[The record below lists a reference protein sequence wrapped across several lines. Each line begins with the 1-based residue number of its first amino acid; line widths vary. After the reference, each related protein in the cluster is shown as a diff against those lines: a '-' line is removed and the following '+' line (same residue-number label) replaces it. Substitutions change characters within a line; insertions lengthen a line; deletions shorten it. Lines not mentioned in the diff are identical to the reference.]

1 MTLLNDSIVEPAWE
15 IFPEKRGVPEQ
26 GDEIFTQWN
35 FQDFQDSGYLN
46 FRADRADLFALSI
59 MVENYAAKHKYPLLA
74 SFEDES
80 RYKFVEDRYIKLMK
94 TIPRVWV
101 IGNFNNPNLA
111 QTVPP
116 SCKVISCI
124 GTPISTVW
132 AVVTRGSDG
141 PVGLIADEVGNR
153 KFKGFFTTNPDVMQ
167 HAVDLIAET
176 LVTTFDFNKSE
187 YAEGGK
193 GGY

>member
-1 MTLLNDSIVEPAWE
+1 MTLLNDSIVETVWE
-15 IFPEKRGVPEQ
+15 KFPEKRDVPEQ
-26 GDEIFTQWN
+26 GDEIFTEWN

-94 TIPRVWV
+94 SIPRVWV

-111 QTVPP
+111 QTVPT
-116 SCKVISCI
+116 S
-124 GTPISTVW
+124 
-132 AVVTRGSDG
+132 
-141 PVGLIADEVGNR
+141 
-153 KFKGFFTTNPDVMQ
+153 
-167 HAVDLIAET
+167 
-176 LVTTFDFNKSE
+176 
-187 YAEGGK
+187 
-193 GGY
+193 